1 VDVTSQRPNEISPE
15 SASMFLAEQQAS
27 FIDARPSTDYEQSG
41 VRIPGAL
48 QVGAGSGVD
57 ILECLKG
64 LPTDRP
70 IIVYCDEPEQA
81 ASALI
86 AGRVRELGLG
96 EAFFLKG
103 GFRAW
108 RERRFPVER
117 NPDVAIAP
125 EAQPGG

>member
-1 VDVTSQRPNEISPE
+1 
-15 SASMFLAEQQAS
+15 MFLEEGRAT
-27 FIDARPSTDYEQSG
+27 FIDARPSTDYEASG

-57 ILECLKG
+57 IFEALKAV
-64 LPTDRP
+64 PEDRT
-70 IIVYCDEPEQA
+70 IIVYCDEPDQA

-86 AGRVRELGLG
+86 ACRVRELGLG
-96 EAFFLKG
+96 EGYFVLG

-108 RERRFPVER
+108 REGRFPVER
-117 NPDVAIAP
+117 IPDVAIAP

>member
-1 VDVTSQRPNEISPE
+1 MSRDPVELSLE
-15 SASMFLAEQQAS
+15 SAQSLLAQDRAT

-57 ILECLKG
+57 ILEALKAA
-64 LPTDRP
+64 PPDKT

-86 AGRVRELGLG
+86 ARRVRELGLG
-96 EAFFLKG
+96 EAFFLAG
-103 GFRAW
+103 GFQAW
-108 RERRFPVER
+108 RGRHLPVER
-117 NPDVAIAP
+117 VPDVAVAP
-125 EAQPGG
+125 AGQPGG